1 MPIRYLPIGYRLSLG
16 TRLFSAFFP
25 RLPSHD
31 QRHLEFAMKFNKK
44 QKSEVLEGDLTP
56 MIDMTFQLIAFFML
70 LINFS
75 EVDRA
80 EEISLPVSEL
90 AVPPEG
96 RPDYQIILN
105 LEPGG
110 NVIFEGQ
117 RIDTI
122 GVMGPI
128 LNQEISNAE
137 RENVAT
143 ADIAVIIRSHED
155 SPTGL
160 VQTLISKCQD
170 SALESFSLRV
180 KDTE

>member
-1 MPIRYLPIGYRLSLG
+1 
-16 TRLFSAFFP
+16 
-25 RLPSHD
+25 
-31 QRHLEFAMKFNKK
+31 MKFNKK
-44 QKSEVLEGDLTP
+44 QSAKVLEGDLTP

-80 EEISLPVSEL
+80 EEIALPVSEL

-117 RIDTI
+117 RIPTI
-122 GVMGPI
+122 AVMGPI
-128 LNQEISNAE
+128 LDQEVGNAQ
-137 RENVAT
+137 REQVAPG
-143 ADIAVIIRSHED
+143 DVAVVIRSHAD
-155 SPTGL
+155 TPTGL
-160 VQTLISKCQD
+160 VQKLIAKCQD
-170 SALESFSLRV
+170 SELESFSLRV
-180 KDTE
+180 KEYVNQ